1 MNAVKLLTV
10 FCILFLFSAC
20 EGREDRNSIEQRH
33 ESADIMTI
41 AHMNGCINCH
51 NLGASI
57 VGPAWILVA
66 ERYRDSPD
74 AKEYLIQKIRDGGNG
89 NWNDITGGAEM
100 PAHGN
105 RVSAEHLDRLV
116 TYILGIESVG
126 SQTRGDL
133 KDQQK

>member
-1 MNAVKLLTV
+1 MKIIILLV
-10 FCILFLFSAC
+10 ICLLSLAC
-20 EGREDRNSIEQRH
+20 GKKEDRSSITQRH
-33 ESADIMTI
+33 ESADILTV

-66 ERYRDSPD
+66 ERYRDAPD
-74 AKEYLIQKIRDGGNG
+74 AKQYLIQKIRDGGSG

-116 TYILGIESVG
+116 SYILEIESVG

-133 KDQQK
+133 KEKQ

>member
-1 MNAVKLLTV
+1 MNKIVVLLL
-10 FCILFLFSAC
+10 ILISMGC
-20 EGREDRNSIEQRH
+20 GNREDRDSITQRH
-33 ESADIMTI
+33 ESADILTI

-66 ERYRDSPD
+66 ERYRDAPD
-74 AKEYLIQKIRDGGNG
+74 AKQYLIQKIRDGGSG

-116 TYILGIESVG
+116 TYILAIESVG
-126 SQTRGDL
+126 SQVRGDL
-133 KDQQK
+133 KK

>member
-1 MNAVKLLTV
+1 MRRHLLLGTV
-10 FCILFLFSAC
+10 VFSILLSAC
-20 EGREDRNSIEQRH
+20 SANKEDRDSISKRH
-33 ESADIMTI
+33 ESADILTL

-66 ERYRDSPD
+66 ERYRNSPD
-74 AKEYLIQKIRDGGNG
+74 AKEYLIDKIRRGGDG
-89 NWNDITGGAEM
+89 NWNDITGDAKM

-116 TYILGIESVG
+116 TYILSIESVG
-126 SQTRGDL
+126 TQKRADL
-133 KDQQK
+133 KE

>member
-1 MNAVKLLTV
+1 MNKITV
-10 FCILFLFSAC
+10 LLFLLLLVAC
-20 EGREDRNSIEQRH
+20 GNREDRDTITQRH
-33 ESADIMTI
+33 ESADILTI

-66 ERYRDSPD
+66 ERYRDAPD
-74 AKEYLIQKIRDGGNG
+74 AKQYLIQKIRDGGSG

-116 TYILGIESVG
+116 TYILSIERVG
-126 SQTRGDL
+126 SQVRGDL
-133 KDQQK
+133 KK

>member
-1 MNAVKLLTV
+1 MNKITV
-10 FCILFLFSAC
+10 LLFLLLLVAC
-20 EGREDRNSIEQRH
+20 GNREDRDTITQRH
-33 ESADIMTI
+33 ESADILTI

-66 ERYRDSPD
+66 ERYRDAPD
-74 AKEYLIQKIRDGGNG
+74 AKQYLIQKIRDGGSG

-116 TYILGIESVG
+116 TYILSIESVG
-126 SQTRGDL
+126 SQVRGDL
-133 KDQQK
+133 KK

>member
-1 MNAVKLLTV
+1 MNRIVVLLLMLLSV
-10 FCILFLFSAC
+10 GC
-20 EGREDRNSIEQRH
+20 GNREDRDTITQRH
-33 ESADIMTI
+33 ESADILTI

-66 ERYRDSPD
+66 ERYRDAPD
-74 AKEYLIQKIRDGGNG
+74 AKQYLIQKIKDGGSG

-116 TYILGIESVG
+116 TYILAIESVG

-133 KDQQK
+133 KK